1 MNEGPVSQG
10 HLIETTD
17 CLEAVGVFR
26 GWKNIFFLIVAVCL
40 VLTQLGFWVID
51 RQFVAIP
58 TDMIAGAPAADPN
71 AVVAP
76 TVDTS
81 FMGLKTLLGKITF
94 DHVMRMI
101 DVVNGLLIVAMILY
115 CLAMFFSLVVSLI
128 GRLGGINHVSRAFFL
143 ALIALVL
150 VLPWQRLMESSVIG
164 MIYTPG
170 ELVTWFAGKT
180 QDGGLMRSVLYYLRF
195 FGYWAIVMMLVVL
208 SQSRS
213 ARWTQ
218 AILRRLEII

>member
-58 TDMIAGAPAADPN
+58 ADLIAGAPAADPN
-71 AVVAP
+71 AVAEP

-81 FMGLKTLLGKITF
+81 FLGLKTLLGKITF

-128 GRLGGINHVSRAFFL
+128 GRLGGINHISRAFFL

-150 VLPWQRLMESSVIG
+150 VLPWQRLLESSVIG

-170 ELVTWFAGKT
+170 ELVPWFADKMEN
-180 QDGGLMRSVLYYLRF
+180 GGLMRSGLYYLRF
-195 FGYWAIVMMLVVL
+195 FGYWLIVGLL
-208 SQSRS
+208 IILAQSRS